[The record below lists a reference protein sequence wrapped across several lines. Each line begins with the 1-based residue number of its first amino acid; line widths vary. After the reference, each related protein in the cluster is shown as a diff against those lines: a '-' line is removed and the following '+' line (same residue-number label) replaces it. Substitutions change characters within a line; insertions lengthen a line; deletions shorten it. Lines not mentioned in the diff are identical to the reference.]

1 MFGQYRSIP
10 GQAKLLIVLSF
21 IPGLALS
28 FIYTDLSY
36 FLTSVRGLSITF
48 TGMVITVMGLSVVVT
63 SIPFGILA
71 DRYGRRKFIIV
82 GNLLASITL
91 ASFALTASPVLL
103 VLAAVV
109 EGSTEAAFA
118 SAGTALLAEKAGEAH
133 RTTAFSLSAFLSN
146 IGWGLSGFA
155 IPLVLVF
162 QSFGLNNVQAHVTL
176 YLVLAVSSVAV
187 TPFLFRISESRTSA
201 KAKSIRKFMPRK
213 SRDVMVKYAVTA
225 VPIAFGAGLFVPL
238 MTLWFSL
245 AFRVPDTV
253 SGPIIG
259 VSGFLIAAFSL
270 GAPNLARR
278 FGLVKSIVITRRP
291 LDGLHDRGTNCSHLR
306 HGRGDLRYQDLHH
319 ERLGPTRHF
328 ADHGTRGQGREGAA
342 SGIST
347 AIWRFPNSIST
358 VIGSTMMR
366 EGMLALPFYIAS
378 VLYSVSISLS
388 GSSSG
393 MPGSRKKQ
401 TNPCNIPIPVSVLTL
416 VGHSGLVLTADP
428 DERRVHHIACHEV
441 DYH

>member
-1 MFGQYRSIP
+1 MFDQYRSIP
-10 GQAKLLIVLSF
+10 GQAKLLIALSF
-21 IPGLALS
+21 IPGFALS
-28 FIYTDLSY
+28 LIYTDLSY

-48 TGMVITVMGLSVVVT
+48 TGLVITVMGLTVVAT

-71 DRYGRRKFIIV
+71 DRFGRRKFIIV

-91 ASFALTASPVLL
+91 ASFALTATPVLL
-103 VLAAVV
+103 ILAAVV

-133 RTTAFSLSAFLSN
+133 RTAAFSLSAFLSN

-162 QSFGLNNVQAHVTL
+162 QSFGLNNVQAHVIL
-176 YLVLAVSSVAV
+176 YLALAASSVAI
-187 TPFLFRISESRTSA
+187 TPLLFRIDESRTSA
-201 KAKSIRKFMPRK
+201 KAKSIREFMPRK

-225 VPIAFGAGLFVPL
+225 VLIAFGAGLFVPL

-253 SGPIIG
+253 SGPVIG
-259 VSGFLIAAFSL
+259 VSGFLIAAFTL

-278 FGLVKSIVITRRP
+278 FGLVKSIVLTEGLSMIFMIAVPIAPTFALAGGIYIIRTFAMNISGP
-291 LDGLHDRGTNCSHLR
+291 LGTSLIMGLVDK
-306 HGRGDLRYQDLHH
+306 D
-319 ERLGPTRHF
+319 ER
-328 ADHGTRGQGREGAA
+328 GAA

-358 VIGSTMMR
+358 VIGSAMMR

-378 VLYSVSISLS
+378 VLYCVSISLFWLFF
-388 GSSSG
+388 
-393 MPGSRKKQ
+393 RKARVPEEMKQ
-401 TNPCNIPIPVSVLTL
+401 PL
-416 VGHSGLVLTADP
+416 
-428 DERRVHHIACHEV
+428 
-441 DYH
+441 

>member
-1 MFGQYRSIP
+1 MFGQYRSISY
-10 GQAKLLIVLSF
+10 QAKLLI
-21 IPGLALS
+21 ALS
-28 FIYTDLSY
+28 FVPGFALGLIYSDLSY
-36 FLTSVRGLSITF
+36 FLTVVRGLSITF
-48 TGMVITVMGLSVVVT
+48 TGLVITVMGLTVVVT

-91 ASFALTASPVLL
+91 ASFALTATPALL

-133 RTTAFSLSAFLSN
+133 RTAAFSLSAFLSN

-162 QSFGLNNVQAHVTL
+162 QSFGLNNVQAHITL
-176 YLVLAVSSVAV
+176 YLVLAASSVAV

-201 KAKSIRKFMPRK
+201 KAKSIREFMPRK
-213 SRDVMVKYAVTA
+213 SRDVMIKYAITA
-225 VPIAFGAGLFVPL
+225 VLIAFGAGLFVPL

-253 SGPIIG
+253 SGPVIG
-259 VSGFLIAAFSL
+259 VSGFLIAAFTL

-278 FGLVKSIVITRRP
+278 FGLVKSIVLTQGLSMVFMLAVPIAPTFATAGGIYIIRTFIMNVAGP
-291 LDGLHDRGTNCSHLR
+291 LGTSLIMGLVDK
-306 HGRGDLRYQDLHH
+306 D
-319 ERLGPTRHF
+319 ER
-328 ADHGTRGQGREGAA
+328 GAA

-358 VIGSTMMR
+358 VIGSAMMR
-366 EGMLALPFYIAS
+366 RGMLALPFYIAS
-378 VLYSVSISLS
+378 VLYSVSICLFWFFF
-388 GSSSG
+388 
-393 MPGSRKKQ
+393 RKAKVPEEIEQ
-401 TNPCNIPIPVSVLTL
+401 PL
-416 VGHSGLVLTADP
+416 
-428 DERRVHHIACHEV
+428 
-441 DYH
+441 

>member
-1 MFGQYRSIP
+1 M
-10 GQAKLLIVLSF
+10 LIALSF
-21 IPGLALS
+21 IPGFALS
-28 FIYTDLSY
+28 LIYTDLSY
-36 FLTSVRGLSITF
+36 FLTTVRGLSITF
-48 TGMVITVMGLSVVVT
+48 TGLVITVMGITVVVT

-71 DRYGRRKFIIV
+71 DRYGRKRFVIV

-103 VLAAVV
+103 ILAAVV
-109 EGSTEAAFA
+109 EGTTEAAFA

-162 QSFGLNNVQAHVTL
+162 QTFGLNNVQAHETL
-176 YLVLAVSSVAV
+176 YLVLAASSVAI

-201 KAKSIRKFMPRK
+201 KAKSIREFIPRR
-213 SRDVMVKYAVTA
+213 SRDVMSKYVVTA
-225 VPIAFGAGLFVPL
+225 VLISMGAGLFVPL

-245 AFRVPDTV
+245 AFGVADTV

-278 FGLVKSIVITRRP
+278 FGLVKSIVLTQGLSMAFMIAVPIAPTFALAGVIYIVRTFTMNIAGP
-291 LDGLHDRGTNCSHLR
+291 LGTSLIMGLVDK
-306 HGRGDLRYQDLHH
+306 D
-319 ERLGPTRHF
+319 ER
-328 ADHGTRGQGREGAA
+328 GAA
-342 SGIST
+342 SGINT
-347 AIWRFPNSIST
+347 AITRLPNSIST
-358 VIGSTMMR
+358 VIGSAMMR

-378 VLYSVSISLS
+378 VLYSVSICLFWSFFRRARV
-388 GSSSG
+388 
-393 MPGSRKKQ
+393 PEEIEQ
-401 TNPCNIPIPVSVLTL
+401 TLPSQT
-416 VGHSGLVLTADP
+416 
-428 DERRVHHIACHEV
+428 RVR
-441 DYH
+441 YR

>member
-1 MFGQYRSIP
+1 LFGQYRSISY
-10 GQAKLLIVLSF
+10 QAKLLI
-21 IPGLALS
+21 ALS
-28 FIYTDLSY
+28 FVPGFALGLIYSDLSY
-36 FLTSVRGLSITF
+36 FLTVVRGLSITF
-48 TGMVITVMGLSVVVT
+48 TGLVITVMGLTVVVT

-91 ASFALTASPVLL
+91 ASFALTATPALL

-133 RTTAFSLSAFLSN
+133 RTAAFSLSAFLSN

-162 QSFGLNNVQAHVTL
+162 QSFGLNNVQAHITL
-176 YLVLAVSSVAV
+176 YLVLAASSVAV

-201 KAKSIRKFMPRK
+201 KAKSIREFMPRK
-213 SRDVMVKYAVTA
+213 SRDVMIKYAITA
-225 VPIAFGAGLFVPL
+225 VLIAFGAGLFVPL

-253 SGPIIG
+253 SGPVIG
-259 VSGFLIAAFSL
+259 VSGFLIAAFTL

-278 FGLVKSIVITRRP
+278 FGLVKSIVLTQGLSMVFMLAVPIAPTFATAGGIYIIRTFIMNVAGP
-291 LDGLHDRGTNCSHLR
+291 LGTSLIMGLVDK
-306 HGRGDLRYQDLHH
+306 D
-319 ERLGPTRHF
+319 ER
-328 ADHGTRGQGREGAA
+328 GAA

-358 VIGSTMMR
+358 VIGSAMMR
-366 EGMLALPFYIAS
+366 RGMLALPFYIAS
-378 VLYSVSISLS
+378 VLYSVSICLFWFFF
-388 GSSSG
+388 
-393 MPGSRKKQ
+393 RKAKVPEEIEQ
-401 TNPCNIPIPVSVLTL
+401 PL
-416 VGHSGLVLTADP
+416 
-428 DERRVHHIACHEV
+428 
-441 DYH
+441 

>member
-10 GQAKLLIVLSF
+10 GQAKLLIALSF
-21 IPGLALS
+21 IPGFALS
-28 FIYTDLSY
+28 LIYTDLSY

-48 TGMVITVMGLSVVVT
+48 TGLVITVMGLTVVVT

-91 ASFALTASPVLL
+91 ASFALTTSPVLL

-133 RTTAFSLSAFLSN
+133 RTAAFSLSAFLSS
-146 IGWGLSGFA
+146 IGMGLSGFA

-162 QSFGLNNVQAHVTL
+162 QSFGLNNVQAHITL
-176 YLVLAVSSVAV
+176 YLILAASSVAI
-187 TPFLFRISESRTSA
+187 TPLLFRISESRTSA
-201 KAKSIRKFMPRK
+201 KAKSIREFMPRK

-225 VPIAFGAGLFVPL
+225 VLIAFGAGLFVPL
-238 MTLWFSL
+238 MTLWFKL

-253 SGPIIG
+253 SGPVIG
-259 VSGFLIAAFSL
+259 VSGFLIAAFTL

-278 FGLVKSIVITRRP
+278 FGLVKSIVLTQGLSMVFMLAVPIAPTFATAGGIYIIRTFVMNFSSP
-291 LDGLHDRGTNCSHLR
+291 LGTSLIMGLVDK
-306 HGRGDLRYQDLHH
+306 D
-319 ERLGPTRHF
+319 ER
-328 ADHGTRGQGREGAA
+328 GAA

-358 VIGSTMMR
+358 VIGSAMMR

-378 VLYSVSISLS
+378 VLYSVSICLFWLFF
-388 GSSSG
+388 
-393 MPGSRKKQ
+393 RKAKVPEEIEQ
-401 TNPCNIPIPVSVLTL
+401 PQ
-416 VGHSGLVLTADP
+416 
-428 DERRVHHIACHEV
+428 
-441 DYH
+441 